1 VGVRDFAAADH
12 GRVLRRQKP
21 VGRVC
26 YTVDVTPKGRQAA
39 EHEPIA
45 RVLPMLSVPHLD
57 REFDYLVSGEQS
69 DDAQPGVRVRVRF
82 HGRLVDAFVL
92 ERRSDTDHVGKLGWL
107 DRVVS
112 AEPVLT
118 PEVRRLV
125 DAVAARYAGTRA
137 DVLRLAVPP
146 RHATVE
152 REVPP
157 AAVDRETTP
166 VDPSG
171 WATYGRGEQF
181 LSALAD
187 GRAARAVWQALPGE
201 RWATRLAEAAAV
213 AVNAGRG
220 VLAIVPDQRDVDAL
234 YDAAVGLLDGS
245 VVVALS
251 AGLGPTQRYR
261 RWLAALRGS
270 ARLVIGTR
278 SAAFAPVADL
288 GLVMVWDDGD
298 DTLAEPRAPYPHA
311 REVAMLRA
319 HQLRCAALIGG
330 YARTAEAQAL
340 VRSRWAHDLVAPRP
354 VVRAHAPRVLALD
367 DSAFTQERDPA
378 SHTARLPS
386 MALRAARSALDT
398 GHPVL
403 VQVPRRGYVP
413 SLACARCRTV
423 ARCRHCTGPLSLAD
437 RDTATAVCRWCGR
450 DEPSLRCARCGSDAV
465 RAVVVGARR
474 TAEELGRAF
483 PGTTVVTSG
492 GDIVVQAVPA
502 EPALVVATPGAEPA
516 ASGGYGAG
524 LLMDGWALLGRQ
536 DLRAAEDTLRRWM
549 AVAALV
555 RDRADGGTV
564 AVVAESAIPTV
575 QALIRWDPVAH
586 AESELDS
593 RADVGLPPAVHIAAV
608 DGPAAAVAALLE
620 QARLPD
626 TAELLGP
633 VELPAGARRPA
644 GIPADTAVSR
654 MLVRVPRDNG
664 LALAA
669 ALRRANGVLSARHDH
684 QPVRIQIDPLHI
696 G

>member
-1 VGVRDFAAADH
+1 M
-12 GRVLRRQKP
+12 
-21 VGRVC
+21 
-26 YTVDVTPKGRQAA
+26 TETRQADY
-39 EHEPIA
+39 EPIA

-57 REFDYLVSGEQS
+57 REFDYLVAAEQS

-146 RHATVE
+146 RHANVE
-152 REVPP
+152 RE
-157 AAVDRETTP
+157 AVAELAPLTATP
-166 VDPSG
+166 VDTSAWNG
-171 WATYGRGEQF
+171 YGRGEQF
-181 LSALAD
+181 LAALRD

-201 RWATRLAEAAAV
+201 RWADRLAEAAAV
-213 AVNAGRG
+213 TVNSGRG

-234 YDAAVGLLDGS
+234 CDAGIRHVDES
-245 VVVALS
+245 RVVALS
-251 AGLGPTQRYR
+251 AGLGPAQRYR
-261 RWLAALRGS
+261 RWLAVLRGG

-278 SAAFAPVADL
+278 SAVFAPVTDL

-298 DTLAEPRAPYPHA
+298 DNLAEPRAPYPHA

-340 VRSRWAHDLVAPRP
+340 VRSRWAHDLVATRP
-354 VVRAHAPRVLALD
+354 VVRARSPRVTALEV
-367 DSAFTQERDPA
+367 SGYAQERDPA
-378 SHTARLPS
+378 AHTARLPS
-386 MALRAARSALDT
+386 VALQAARSALHA
-398 GHPVL
+398 GRPVL

-413 SLACARCRTV
+413 ALACARCRAI
-423 ARCRHCTGPLSLAD
+423 ARCRQCTGPLALLDQDDAG
-437 RDTATAVCRWCGR
+437 AVCRWCGR
-450 DEPSLRCARCGSDAV
+450 EDAALRCARCGSEAV

-483 PGTTVVTSG
+483 PGTPVITSG
-492 GDIVVQAVPA
+492 GDAMVSAVAADPVV
-502 EPALVVATPGAEPA
+502 VVATPGAEPPTA
-516 ASGGYGAG
+516 GGYGAA
-524 LLMDGWALLGRQ
+524 LLLDGWALLGRQ

-549 AVAALV
+549 AAAALV
-555 RDRADGGTV
+555 CGRVDGGAV
-564 AVVAESAIPTV
+564 VVVAESAIPTV
-575 QALIRWDPVAH
+575 QALIRWDPVGH
-586 AESELDS
+586 ADAELDS
-593 RADVGLPPAVHIAAV
+593 RAEVGLPPAVHIAVV
-608 DGPAAAVAALLE
+608 DGAPAAVAALLDT
-620 QARLPD
+620 AALPD
-626 TAELLGP
+626 DAESLGP
-633 VELPAGARRPA
+633 VELPRAARRPP
-644 GIPADTAVSR
+644 GTPADSPVGR
-654 MLVRVPRDNG
+654 MLVRVPRDGG

-669 ALRRANGVLSARHDH
+669 ALRRATGVLSARHDQ
-684 QPVRIQIDPLHI
+684 QPVRVQIDPLHI